1 MAYTRVLHDK
11 KQDLAHIAD
20 ILLFHIFFSCFDILA
35 ANGLRLM
42 VHHLFGLAENS
53 HAGTDSRF
61 ADGLCSCLYE
71 YMLLFCMRKKAGR
84 ADFLHEKADADREGA

>member
-1 MAYTRVLHDK
+1 M
-11 KQDLAHIAD
+11 
-20 ILLFHIFFSCFDILA
+20 
-35 ANGLRLM
+35 
-42 VHHLFGLAENS
+42 AENS

-84 ADFLHEKADADREGA
+84 ADFLHEKADADREGV

>member
-1 MAYTRVLHDK
+1 MAHTRVSHDK

-20 ILLFHIFFSCFDILA
+20 ILLFEELA
-35 ANGLRLM
+35 VLCKYSF
-42 VHHLFGLAENS
+42 FGLAENS

>member
-1 MAYTRVLHDK
+1 MLQDKILQDK
-11 KQDLAHIAD
+11 KQDLAHVVD
-20 ILLFHIFFSCFDILA
+20 ILLF
-35 ANGLRLM
+35 LM
-42 VHHLFGLAENS
+42 NWTVLCKYSFFGLAKNS

>member
-1 MAYTRVLHDK
+1 MYYMTKRGSRT
-11 KQDLAHIAD
+11 IAD
-20 ILLFHIFFSCFDILA
+20 ILLFGGIGLFYVNTAFSA
-35 ANGLRLM
+35 
-42 VHHLFGLAENS
+42 LAENS

>member
-1 MAYTRVLHDK
+1 MAHTRALHDK

-20 ILLFHIFFSCFDILA
+20 ILLFED
-35 ANGLRLM
+35 GLLYVNTDFRF
-42 VHHLFGLAENS
+42 FGLAENS

-84 ADFLHEKADADREGA
+84 ADFLHEKADADREGV

>member
-1 MAYTRVLHDK
+1 MAHIRVLHDK

-20 ILLFHIFFSCFDILA
+20 ILLFEELGCFKIFF
-35 ANGLRLM
+35 GL
-42 VHHLFGLAENS
+42 VENS

>member
-1 MAYTRVLHDK
+1 MAHTRVLHDK
-11 KQDLAHIAD
+11 KQDFAHIAD
-20 ILLFHIFFSCFDILA
+20 TCF
-35 ANGLRLM
+35 LRNWAVLCKYSF
-42 VHHLFGLAENS
+42 FGLVENS

>member
-1 MAYTRVLHDK
+1 MAHIRVLHDK

-20 ILLFHIFFSCFDILA
+20 ILL
-35 ANGLRLM
+35 LRNWAVLCKYSF
-42 VHHLFGLAENS
+42 FGLAENS